1 MRTTTMRRLPTY
13 GAESSI
19 PTHGGTRMKSES
31 QALKGHLDALL
42 LATLE
47 DGPQHGYAIKEALR
61 DGSGGRFDLPTGT
74 IYPALHRLETARLI
88 AGSWS
93 TVDGRRRR
101 SYRLTAKG
109 QRRLASDRIN
119 WREFATAVTALL

>member
-1 MRTTTMRRLPTY
+1 MK
-13 GAESSI
+13 AEA
-19 PTHGGTRMKSES
+19 

-47 DGPQHGYAIKEALR
+47 DGPRHGYAVKEALR

-74 IYPALHRLETARLI
+74 IYPALHRLEGAGLI
-88 AGSWS
+88 TGIWS

-109 QRRLASDRIN
+109 QRRLASERTN
-119 WREFATAVTALL
+119 WREFATAVTTLLDRQPWPATP